1 MKQTITGSLTDPMG
15 AAIYDYHATGKADRL
30 RVLSSMFEEDE
41 IPVETLFR
49 SFDEMP
55 FIEQEALKLA
65 KGQVLD
71 VGAGSG
77 CHSLV
82 LQDMGK
88 QVTALDISPL
98 AVKAMRERGV
108 RNVVEEDFFCKSF
121 SGTYDTILML
131 MNGSGIIGEL
141 ANMPLFFKRARQ
153 LLAPGGSILMDSCDL
168 SYVFEDEDGFFDT
181 TEFDNYYGEVDF
193 QMCYKDITGNTFNW
207 LYIDFDTLQEEATRC
222 GFKAEMVAEGE
233 NNAYLARLVVN

>member
-1 MKQTITGSLTDPMG
+1 MKQTITGSQTDPMG
-15 AAIYDYHATGKADRL
+15 AAIYDYHSTGKADRL

-55 FIEQEALKLA
+55 SIEQAALKLA
-65 KGQVLD
+65 DGKILD

-88 QVTALDISPL
+88 HVTALDISPL
-98 AVKAMRERGV
+98 AVKTMRERGV
-108 RNVVEEDFFCKSF
+108 RNVVEKDFFCKDF
-121 SGTYDTILML
+121 SGSYDTILML

-141 ANMPLFFKRARQ
+141 ANMPLFFKRAVQ

-193 QMCYKDITGNTFNW
+193 QMCYKEITGNTFNW
-207 LYIDFDTLQEEATRC
+207 LYVDFDTLQEEASRC
-222 GFKAEMVAEGE
+222 GFKAELVAEGD
-233 NNAYLARLVVN
+233 NSAYLARLYR